1 MRNGKKDMGDIF
13 AIRSKDDGDTWESP
27 IVIFD
32 HTKRQGA
39 VQFCYANPVL
49 YQAPGQDIIWCFCM
63 RCPIAQRNSE
73 ESTLAAAFTPDGGS
87 SWNQVEMAMLYTGPL
102 ILNAAPFQT
111 EINGSTRFL
120 LPAHRNTLAAD
131 PRGSRDHFI
140 LSSTSL
146 LEWRLEAFIPQP
158 TTRVFLLKILRK
170 EIPKA
175 N

>member
-1 MRNGKKDMGDIF
+1 MKSIIFFLSIYLFASSGLEYTLARAAGEEATYSGDVTDVRTIRRVEQHPQAWRIWHPFIISGNKKNHLIVAYGAMRNGKKDMGDIF

-32 HTKRQGA
+32 HTKRQGD

-87 SWNQVEMAMLYTGPL
+87 
-102 ILNAAPFQT
+102 
-111 EINGSTRFL
+111 
-120 LPAHRNTLAAD
+120 
-131 PRGSRDHFI
+131 
-140 LSSTSL
+140 
-146 LEWRLEAFIPQP
+146 
-158 TTRVFLLKILRK
+158 
-170 EIPKA
+170 
-175 N
+175 